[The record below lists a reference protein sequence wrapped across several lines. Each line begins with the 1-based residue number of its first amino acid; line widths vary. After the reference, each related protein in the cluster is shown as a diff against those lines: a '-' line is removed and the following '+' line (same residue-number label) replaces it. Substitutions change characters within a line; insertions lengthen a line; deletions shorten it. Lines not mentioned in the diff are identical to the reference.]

1 MLVKVFGAAL
11 QGIDA
16 ILVTIE
22 VSVVRGASF
31 NMVGLPDAAV
41 KESYQRVMTAIQQTG
56 IEGPRRR
63 VVVNLSPA
71 DVRKEGSA
79 FDLPIANY

>member
-1 MLVKVFGAAL
+1 
-11 QGIDA
+11 
-16 ILVTIE
+16 
-22 VSVVRGASF
+22 
-31 NMVGLPDAAV
+31 
-41 KESYQRVMTAIQQTG
+41 MTAIQQTG

-79 FDLPIANY
+79 FDLPIAVGLLAGDEKMPSGALADYLIMGELSLDGTLLPHLRSAPNGHKGA